1 MNDPAKSSSI
11 NLLVLSQHNFPSLF
25 HISSMP
31 SNMTKYNEDPWCI
44 FENAQS
50 PDLLLIANIAPRR
63 KKGSKSKKMPKRP
76 VTKYH

>member
-1 MNDPAKSSSI
+1 MRIPGA
-11 NLLVLSQHNFPSLF
+11 SLKM
-25 HISSMP
+25 HKI
-31 SNMTKYNEDPWCI
+31 E
-44 FENAQS
+44 